1 MWYFVPRQ
9 GPARELVEAAGL
21 EYAFAGVPGVE
32 TTIVSGDVGP
42 DGLAGTVLS
51 TDAAMP
57 KVAWRKRE
65 YPPRAGLS
73 LGVWLGW
80 NAANPPGPVGFARPS
95 VATVGWAKILLADG
109 KEWAVPLALPCI
121 DRDARRASQL
131 PSVARSATE
140 FEPRRDYDQLRFDL
154 SRALERELTPGEVIE
169 MAAALLAVGYRVSLA
184 EVLALATL
192 LGLN

>member
-57 KVAWRKRE
+57 KVAWRKLNHYVTKRLIGHTQRRSQRPMK
-65 YPPRAGLS
+65 PP
-73 LGVWLGW
+73 
-80 NAANPPGPVGFARPS
+80 ANESYSGFFQR
-95 VATVGWAKILLADG
+95 
-109 KEWAVPLALPCI
+109 
-121 DRDARRASQL
+121 
-131 PSVARSATE
+131 
-140 FEPRRDYDQLRFDL
+140 
-154 SRALERELTPGEVIE
+154 
-169 MAAALLAVGYRVSLA
+169 
-184 EVLALATL
+184 
-192 LGLN
+192 LGLKLL